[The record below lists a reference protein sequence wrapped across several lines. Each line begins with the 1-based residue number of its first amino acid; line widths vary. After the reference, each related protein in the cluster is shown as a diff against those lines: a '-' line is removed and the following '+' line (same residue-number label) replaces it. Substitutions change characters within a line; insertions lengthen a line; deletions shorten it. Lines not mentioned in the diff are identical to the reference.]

1 MQRRIEPE
9 SLSKVWLSALITD
22 KLPKH
27 YDLIL
32 EHVELSSAIYS
43 DAWRGY
49 NGLLAG
55 GFTSHLPVNHSLHFV
70 DPITLVH
77 TNNRV
82 SLAIPP
88 T

>member
-1 MQRRIEPE
+1 MNC
-9 SLSKVWLSALITD
+9 VWLSALITYD
-22 KLPKH
+22 MPKTH

-32 EHVELSSAIYS
+32 EHVELLNTFHM
-43 DAWRGY
+43 DAWSGY

-55 GFTSHLPVNHSLHFV
+55 NFAVNHSPHFV
-70 DPITLVH
+70 DPITHVH
-77 TNNRV
+77 TINIV